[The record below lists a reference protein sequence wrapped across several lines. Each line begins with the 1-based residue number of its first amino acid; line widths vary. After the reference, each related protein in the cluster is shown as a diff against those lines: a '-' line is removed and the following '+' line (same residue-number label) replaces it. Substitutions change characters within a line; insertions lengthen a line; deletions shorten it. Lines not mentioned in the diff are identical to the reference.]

1 MDSIDILGYSPFY
14 CPPEMS
20 KDGKS
25 LISAKSDIFSLGMF
39 IYFLNF
45 NKFKRVL
52 YELIT

>member
-39 IYFLNF
+39 IFYLLSKLF
-45 NKFKRVL
+45 RVI